1 MAAVTPLPRPEDADA
16 PQLRIAPHNMEAE
29 QALLGALLL
38 DNRALEKVGDLIRA
52 EHFYAPAHGRI
63 YQAIATVVDR
73 GQAATPITLKD
84 YFAGDADLAGV
95 GGPAYLTELAAGV
108 VSLASTRDY
117 AQAVYDLA
125 LRRAV
130 IGVGTDMVEEARTH
144 DLDRP
149 VTATIEAAEA
159 ALFHIAEQGQT
170 GQGFV
175 TLRDSVLTAIQL
187 AERAY
192 TTDGH
197 VTGVTTGLIDLDKK
211 LGGLQKSDLVILA
224 GRPGMGKA
232 QPLDAQIR
240 TPDGWRAMGDLKPGD
255 ALSSLDG
262 APCAVAGVY
271 PQGTRDIFRVTF
283 SDGRST
289 RCCAEHLWRV
299 HHRTWPAPRILTTE
313 KVAQMLTRV
322 RYRKRL
328 WIDLHDGQDGAR
340 GAALPIAPYALG
352 ALLGDGTL
360 SGTTPRFS
368 CAQPEI
374 LERLGRA
381 LGPDFALTPAGG
393 VDYRIIQAAGRTRKG
408 HQGTVPSPLT
418 LALKDMG
425 LWGLDAERK
434 FIPPPYMAASRAQR
448 LDVLRGLL
456 DTDGWVERFGAL
468 RFSSASPQLA
478 ADVVA
483 LARSL
488 GAIATLRPKATRY
501 TYRGQTREGRTA
513 YSVNIQHPDPAMF
526 VTLPAKRARL
536 RPRAPRRLTFAAIEP
551 CGRAP
556 VQCIAVTHPS
566 RLYITD
572 GDIVTHNTALA
583 TNIAFAA
590 AQAYASSGGKEG
602 APVGF
607 FSLEMSADQLATR
620 ILADQSG
627 VSGDSIRR
635 GAIRAD
641 DFRAFVEASQKMTA
655 VPLFIDD
662 TPALSI
668 GAVRT
673 RARRLKRQHG
683 LGLLVIDY
691 LQLLTGTGSRQ
702 GLDNRVQEIAEITR
716 GLKAIAKELEIPVL
730 ALSQL
735 SRQVEAREDKRPQ
748 LSDLRESGTI
758 EQDADVVMFIYREE
772 YYLARA
778 MPEEGTDK
786 HMKWQERMGAVH
798 NMAETIVAKQRHGPV
813 GTVKLFFDA
822 NLTRFSDLEQVRG

>member
-1 MAAVTPLPRPEDADA
+1 MAAITPLPRPDDAA
-16 PQLRIAPHNMEAE
+16 QPALRLAPHNMEAE

-38 DNRALEKVGDLIRA
+38 DNRTLEKVGDLIRA

-95 GGPAYLTELAAGV
+95 GGPAYLTDLAAGV
-108 VSLASTRDY
+108 VSLASARDY
-117 AQAVYDLA
+117 ARAVYDLA

-130 IGVGTDMVEEARTH
+130 IGVGTDMVEEAQTH

-159 ALFHIAEQGQT
+159 ALFGIAEQGQT

-192 TTDGH
+192 NTDGH

-224 GRPGMGKA
+224 GRPGMGK
-232 QPLDAQIR
+232 
-240 TPDGWRAMGDLKPGD
+240 
-255 ALSSLDG
+255 
-262 APCAVAGVY
+262 
-271 PQGTRDIFRVTF
+271 
-283 SDGRST
+283 
-289 RCCAEHLWRV
+289 
-299 HHRTWPAPRILTTE
+299 
-313 KVAQMLTRV
+313 
-322 RYRKRL
+322 
-328 WIDLHDGQDGAR
+328 
-340 GAALPIAPYALG
+340 
-352 ALLGDGTL
+352 
-360 SGTTPRFS
+360 
-368 CAQPEI
+368 
-374 LERLGRA
+374 
-381 LGPDFALTPAGG
+381 
-393 VDYRIIQAAGRTRKG
+393 
-408 HQGTVPSPLT
+408 
-418 LALKDMG
+418 
-425 LWGLDAERK
+425 
-434 FIPPPYMAASRAQR
+434 
-448 LDVLRGLL
+448 
-456 DTDGWVERFGAL
+456 
-468 RFSSASPQLA
+468 
-478 ADVVA
+478 
-483 LARSL
+483 
-488 GAIATLRPKATRY
+488 
-501 TYRGQTREGRTA
+501 
-513 YSVNIQHPDPAMF
+513 
-526 VTLPAKRARL
+526 
-536 RPRAPRRLTFAAIEP
+536 
-551 CGRAP
+551 
-556 VQCIAVTHPS
+556 
-566 RLYITD
+566 
-572 GDIVTHNTALA
+572 TALA

-590 AQAYASSGGKEG
+590 ARAYADSGGKEG

-683 LGLLVIDY
+683 LGLLVLDY

-702 GLDNRVQEIAEITR
+702 GQDNRVQEIAEITR